1 MKYFIVETRRWKCR
15 YIILLSFCMVLKIF
29 IKDFKTIKPLL
40 KSLYWRI
47 EKVKNSESSNA
58 YSQFTLKVF
67 AAAVL

>member
-1 MKYFIVETRRWKCR
+1 
-15 YIILLSFCMVLKIF
+15 MVLKIF